1 MFKHSQRLA
10 PKPSK
15 ASYKFMKSVLT
26 KIFWPILALFESSES
41 TAQYKKSHRTALK
54 AVGGLFLLLSFISAV
69 AASVAGGVGAL
80 VPVVI
85 FFCVGVVAIVVG
97 TLGSDS
103 AVSRIWSTR
112 KS

>member
-1 MFKHSQRLA
+1 MYKHSQRLA

-15 ASYKFMKSVLT
+15 ASYKLMKSVLT

-69 AASVAGGVGAL
+69 AGGVGAL